1 MDKKLL
7 LLDKTLLLPVGGS
20 QYVSGD
26 GPYGEI
32 HLSYPLIVHAE
43 TGSLKLNIDEMGQ
56 TNSDEVNEFIF
67 TQKTRIFLG
76 KSLVC

>member
-1 MDKKLL
+1 M
-7 LLDKTLLLPVGGS
+7 LLPVGGS

-32 HLSYPLIVHAE
+32 HLSYPLIMHAE

-56 TNSDEVNEFIF
+56 TNSDEVNEFISRR
-67 TQKTRIFLG
+67 KLG
-76 KSLVC
+76 YFSANR